1 MEYKV
6 IPFVALID
14 HKNGNSRQVAEQL
27 QQLITK
33 HASQGWN
40 YVRLESVSTNV
51 SPDNGCFGIGGS
63 PGYTTTRQ
71 MAVFSK

>member
-6 IPFVALID
+6 IPFVASID
-14 HKNGNSRQVAEQL
+14 HKNGSSKQVAEQL
-27 QQLITK
+27 QQLITTQT
-33 HASQGWN
+33 SQGWT

-51 SPDNGCFGIGGS
+51 SPDNGCFGIGGK